1 MGQIIQELVISD
13 LSNLS
18 SLMKLPAG
26 WWKKIV
32 LFGLAAFFINVGV
45 DHFVNPEFYLSI
57 MPPAFPL
64 HLEAVYISG
73 FFEVLGGVGVLI
85 PRLRKIAGWGL
96 VALLVA
102 VYPANIYMAI
112 TPEAFPEVSVALLY
126 VRLAFQFLFFYWAF
140 SVTRPAYNGGDN

>member
-1 MGQIIQELVISD
+1 MTF

-18 SLMKLPAG
+18 SLMKLPTG
-26 WWKKIV
+26 WWKKLV
-32 LFGLAAFFINVGV
+32 LFGLSAFFINVGV

-57 MPPAFPL
+57 MPPVFPL

-112 TPEAFPEVSVALLY
+112 TPEAFPEASVALLY
-126 VRLAFQFLFFYWAF
+126 VRLVFQFLFFYWAF
-140 SVTRPAYNGGDN
+140 SVTKSAYNGGDN